1 MNENETRTRTEREQ
15 YIENNHTLPIEG
27 DPGTEQSV
35 IISKTEQE
43 PEVPEQT
50 IPEQPQE
57 NHVDEQSV
65 IISKTEPEKEPES
78 EPIITP
84 TIPEEEQEPQANPV
98 TSTVV
103 QDVSHCVTKTD
114 IDN

>member
-15 YIENNHTLPIEG
+15 YIENNHNLHIEG

-43 PEVPEQT
+43 SHEQAVPEQ
-50 IPEQPQE
+50 E
-57 NHVDEQSV
+57 NPVNEHSV
-65 IISKTEPEKEPES
+65 IISKTEKEPEQ
-78 EPIITP
+78 
-84 TIPEEEQEPQANPV
+84 EQEPQANPV
-98 TSTVV
+98 ESVTVV

>member
-1 MNENETRTRTEREQ
+1 MNENERTRTEREQ
-15 YIENNHTLPIEG
+15 YIENNHNLQIEG

-43 PEVPEQT
+43 SHVPEQAV
-50 IPEQPQE
+50 PEQE
-57 NHVDEQSV
+57 NPVNEQSV
-65 IISKTEPEKEPES
+65 IISKTEKEPES

-84 TIPEEEQEPQANPV
+84 TIPEEEQEPQEDPV
-98 TSTVV
+98 ESATVV

>member
-1 MNENETRTRTEREQ
+1 MNENEQTRTRTEREQ
-15 YIENNHTLPIEG
+15 YIENNHNLQIEG

-35 IISKTEQE
+35 IISKSEQE
-43 PEVPEQT
+43 SHVPEQAVQDN
-50 IPEQPQE
+50 P
-57 NHVDEQSV
+57 VDEQSV
-65 IISKTEPEKEPES
+65 IISKTEKEPES

-84 TIPEEEQEPQANPV
+84 TIPEEEQEPQEDPV
-98 TSTVV
+98 ESATVV

>member
-1 MNENETRTRTEREQ
+1 MSEPMNENERTRTEREQ
-15 YIENNHTLPIEG
+15 YIENNLQIEG

-43 PEVPEQT
+43 SHVPEQT
-50 IPEQPQE
+50 IPEQE
-57 NHVDEQSV
+57 NPGNEQSV
-65 IISKTEPEKEPES
+65 IISKTEKEPES

-84 TIPEEEQEPQANPV
+84 TIPEQEPQEDPV
-98 TSTVV
+98 ESATVV

>member
-1 MNENETRTRTEREQ
+1 MNENERTRTEREQ
-15 YIENNHTLPIEG
+15 YIENNQNLQIEG

-43 PEVPEQT
+43 SHEQAVPEQ
-50 IPEQPQE
+50 ENQP
-57 NHVDEQSV
+57 VDEQSV
-65 IISKTEPEKEPES
+65 IISKTEKEPEP

-84 TIPEEEQEPQANPV
+84 TIPEQEPQEDPV
-98 TSTVV
+98 ESATVV